1 MSKSPLD
8 LLFGPMFKGPGFVDV
23 RSHAH
28 QFAGRSTINS
38 GSATV
43 VVSTAAVKSD
53 SLIHFAMEGNAN
65 RNIIAGVANINS
77 NAASVTVSNAAI
89 AADSLIFL
97 TTRQNGTAQ
106 SSGTSNRDVEVV
118 SLATGWASFGFS
130 DGAAISNKLVPVMYH
145 VFPAEGVPGQLEV
158 KTLSDGGYFTI
169 GFADNRAQP
178 RDTKVLWQLTS
189 TTHH

>member
-1 MSKSPLD
+1 MSKSPLE

-106 SSGTSNRDVEVV
+106 SSGTVTSKSYHWLQVGPRLA
-118 SLATGWASFGFS
+118 SLMARRFPTSSCQSCTMSF
-130 DGAAISNKLVPVMYH
+130 
-145 VFPAEGVPGQLEV
+145 Q
-158 KTLSDGGYFTI
+158 
-169 GFADNRAQP
+169 Q
-178 RDTKVLWQLTS
+178 KVCLGSLK
-189 TTHH
+189 